1 MALSGQN
8 EPIAIIGMGCRFPG
22 GANNP
27 DAFWDVLN
35 RGSDTSGEVPADRWE
50 PVEGGE
56 SFFVST
62 RGHFLDARADRFDAG
77 LFGLAPAELTA
88 MDPQQRLLLE
98 VAWEAF
104 EDAGLPID
112 AVAGSQT
119 AVFIG
124 LEKSDYTRASLF
136 SDDLSRITPHTGTGV
151 AHSCAAGRLAYT
163 FDLRGPAGVVD
174 AACASSLLALDQA
187 CQKLWRGSADLAL
200 AGGVSL
206 MLGPEVFAALS
217 KLGALAPDGRCRTF
231 DASGNGYGRGE
242 GCGVLVLKRL
252 SDAQRDG
259 DRIQALVHGVAVGHG
274 GRSNGLTAPN
284 VRSQVQV
291 IRAALTGAR
300 KQPADVDYVEAHG
313 TGTQMGDPIE
323 IAALA
328 EVFGPDRPVD
338 RPLLIGSAK
347 SNIGHLEAAAGMAG
361 IIKLVL
367 AHQHGHIP
375 PNCNFDTPNPFIDW
389 DAAPIEVVSRPRPWN
404 GPVPQVGTA
413 VSRLAGVSAFGFSGT
428 VAHALIGSPPEAAPV
443 PKSACRRPAQIL
455 TLSARSTEA
464 LEAQARQ
471 MAHLLDAPGNDF
483 QTVCSNA
490 NTTRKHHELRAA
502 VIGDTPK
509 EVTDLLKGPLE
520 PVAGRILLGSANP
533 NEAART
539 AFVFSGQGGLQGGV
553 GADLYGT
560 VPAFTD
566 TIDRCAVTL
575 DPVLGQ
581 SLAGL
586 LFEGKAP
593 ETAFDD
599 PRIAQPAL
607 FALQAALVA
616 MWRAWGVTPS
626 VLFGHS
632 FGHFAAAHTAGVL
645 SLDDALD
652 LVIAR
657 GELAHSD
664 SGEGRMAACFASAEQ
679 ILETARGE
687 GIDVA
692 IAAFNAPENTTVSA
706 TPEAMET
713 LIQALAA
720 LGITVKLLPIHRAF
734 HSPLMQPVAEKF
746 RARVA
751 KAELRAATIPL
762 ILDMTGAPASAE
774 EITDPAV
781 WARQLLEP
789 VQCMKALETL
799 RGRECTAALEI
810 GASSVLSGLGQE
822 NAGAGNTMAW
832 LPSLRRSTSGWR
844 QVLATLG
851 ELHVR
856 GVKVDWRSFHS
867 DDGAR
872 RIKLP
877 TYPFQRKTYAMP
889 LALPEQMREGA
900 SSDPRWAQVHSW
912 LTTQGPSAQSIAAG
926 LDATARIGRRR
937 LVSFAQAIGLFDL
950 ARSQTSAQA
959 LLAALKI
966 SPGHERLMRWYL
978 DILVDDGWLERK
990 GDAFYVADRATQTDY
1005 SGWSAGTEAEEARLR
1020 QSHADLSAAFDLLAR
1035 CFEAL
1040 PDVLRGMRD
1049 PMEVL
1054 MPGGSTALLDGLY
1067 GDGHLS
1073 RSFNTVMAL
1082 AVPAALTG
1090 LETPRVLE
1098 IGGGTG
1104 GVTRGIVD
1112 SLASD
1117 PRPVHY
1123 TFTDVSD
1130 GFVMPAR
1137 ERWTGGR
1144 PSMAF
1149 ATFDVTVSPSEQGFE
1164 PGSQD
1169 VLVASNVLHATRNI
1183 VETLRNAAQLL
1194 RPGGRLI
1201 VNEVTRLHD
1210 VVGMIFGL
1218 TPGWWHYEDETARIA
1233 HSPVLSVP
1241 GWKSA
1246 LAQAGFIIEEVFTL
1260 PGDDKKTPVQAAI
1273 VARLTGQSAS
1283 GAIPAAPAV
1292 RTEVQAPVTASLAER
1307 SARADHLQDVSDL
1320 IRTISGIEIA
1330 GHDLDSNLFA
1340 LGMDSLLLMQLRNAV
1355 QKRFGVDLKMSRFHE
1370 ELSSVRRIADYLA
1383 EVVPPAPVAAP
1394 SPRPEPPVFQAHPVA
1409 ETFVPAVPLPTAAA
1423 GTSLEAIVQQQLK
1436 LMSDQI
1442 ALLSGQ
1448 RVEASPPRPA
1458 AAVAPVP
1465 PVNTARNKSH
1475 PATMPAAGAPLAA
1488 AGSDLTDRQRAY
1500 VRDLIARY
1508 TERTAASKTYAGKAR
1523 PKLADWIA
1531 TIGYNPDLKELV
1543 YPIVS
1548 AGSEGSRIRDIDGN
1562 SYIDLSCGFGVD
1574 LLGHQPAF
1582 VTEAIRKQLSEG
1594 MELATQSDLAE
1605 ETAELLCDLTGCERV
1620 AFSNTGTEAVMTA
1633 YRLARAV
1640 TGKSRI
1646 AIFRGSFHG
1655 SYDGA
1660 MAFGSPL
1667 GTMSASLGILQ
1678 NQIEDVIVLDYGS
1691 EAALE
1696 TIAAEADQLAGVL
1709 VEPVQSRN
1717 PELQPRDFLHAL
1729 RKLTGER
1736 DITLIFDELITGFRC
1751 HPGGAQAYFGVKA
1764 DIVTYGKVLGGG
1776 LPISAIAG
1784 KARFIDPM
1792 DGGAWTY
1799 GDDSGPTTTQIFFGG
1814 TFCRHPLAMASARAT
1829 LNHLKMQGP
1838 ALQRDLSART
1848 RDMTGRLNAMFARLG
1863 IPFRIAFFASQ
1874 FQLRQVTAQGEVY
1887 QTLELSLFFFSLVLQ
1902 GVYTWERR
1910 TCFLSTAHSDTDIAA
1925 IEKAMEAAARD
1936 LLKGGFFGG
1945 GNDGSGKKKT
1955 AENEA
1960 LPGSLVLTA
1969 TQREMR
1975 LLALKH
1981 GDGER
1986 VETLV
1991 VDVAGRIDADR
2002 LRDALQTVVSR
2013 HDILQTRCVRDGLL
2027 VPGGEMPGVNTSVL
2041 SQLPADQ
2048 RDTDGSRWVADLA
2061 ASRMHASHGPLLA
2074 CDLLDLDNGHTL
2086 VAMRAHPLICDG
2098 WSMGVVISELAA
2110 LYEGKT
2116 GTSLLPAPSF
2126 ADFVRWSE
2134 KPDPAALVSARDY
2147 WEKQLETGSE
2157 PVVLP
2162 SDRLALRGGSRTGQ
2176 RLRHVI
2182 DTKAVQ
2188 ALEAF
2193 GEARN
2198 ASLFAVLLTAYAT
2211 LVARLSGAARP
2222 AIGIPVPGQA
2232 AMDAQGLVGQCAMTV
2247 PLILEVDGGEPG
2259 EVLLERIK
2267 REIMAL
2273 LDHQSVRP
2281 QDALTDAA
2289 VLPALTV
2296 GFNLDRDPGL
2306 TAFGGHPV
2314 SVRPVPVG
2322 DPKYA
2327 LSLNAIVQ
2335 NDEILLDFDFDSGSH
2350 DPDTITAWAEE
2361 YTSILSDLCGKP
2373 AQAIGKLGRRQPED
2387 AERIEDLAE
2396 AVAAALS
2403 NAPERVLAVDA
2414 HGREIT
2420 AASLVGASGFS
2431 GAVTALAER
2440 LELPVPDSLPLSTR
2454 SIAAWRSACALE
2466 EGAVVTLPAGTPSPE
2481 ALAAA
2486 LLGAVRL
2493 RIGDIPEPVQAI
2505 VLPQRMVRNWIAGR
2519 ETRSSVRLIVDCTG
2533 SPYDN
2538 YAQSIAA
2545 TLAEGSSVR
2554 LVLRPLFS
2562 GLALGSHCFSSPVEG
2577 SLARFEPLAGVAVSV
2592 LDTAGL
2598 EAPVGCP
2605 GDLHVD
2611 GGATGLTAVLAANGG
2626 LTVVSDPLE
2635 SAVARAL
2642 LLSRPEVAHVEG
2654 PLEDLIVTLC
2664 NGSDVKLA
2672 DLAAGLARVLRG
2684 PAMPRRISLRAEGRA
2699 EEHWNGRSPDHSSS
2713 RGEHLDTVVEV
2724 FRTLLGEPNV
2734 SARDSFF
2741 ELGGTSLT
2749 ALRIAAEVERR
2760 TGRHLEASVF
2770 FRELTPAGIAAHLAQ
2785 DKGAASAAIPSTGL
2799 TRAPASPAQRRIWT
2813 LSQLEGQEAFY
2824 VLSGAFVFDGL
2835 LDSKALRTAL
2845 DGLLQRH
2852 SILRTGYELN
2862 DGVLWQ
2868 TVRASEPC
2876 ELAEETVTGTGT
2888 PELLLADA
2896 VHRLGSAP
2904 YDLQAGQVFRA
2915 SLVRLETGEDTR
2927 HVLVYAM
2934 HHIAFDGWSEEAFI
2948 ADLTGFYE
2956 AALEARAAELPDLSV
2971 QHIDACLWQDARL
2984 HEPEGRAA
2992 LERWAARLEDMP
3004 PQSEL
3009 PRDRARARIQSF
3021 TAARHDIRLSSST
3034 TSALQDLARQSGT
3047 TPYLATVAGLKALVH
3062 RYTGASD
3069 ITFGSAIT
3077 RRGHPD
3083 LLGQIGNFVNTLALR
3098 DRVRGADSFAA
3109 LLGRVAETATEA
3121 FADGDTPIDAI
3132 LSRLGRPRDVAR
3144 AALFDILVSA
3154 ADIARPELRLGGV
3167 KGKAVADLTPPAS
3180 GFDLYFEI
3188 AADESETL
3196 LRVTYNSDLF
3206 DAERIVRMGRHLEIL
3221 LSACTAQP
3229 TMPLALLPVASAT
3242 EMEQVK
3248 AGAGSPEPHRFVLDD
3263 RLSLC
3268 PPGIE
3273 GAVFE
3278 SCSRDTP
3285 EAIPAEVLPEGWIR
3299 DTGLRAQFKP
3309 GEGLVFAVEPAETED
3324 QVSWPGGSGDVTD
3337 RLLGIW
3343 RAYLPTG
3350 VFPGPEDSFF
3360 ALGGNSLGAV
3370 QIVAQLRDAFDVDL
3384 GVRDLFE
3391 RPSVAEMQGLLGGA
3405 GEPQSVRLSP
3415 ADQEGPALLSPAQ
3428 ERMWLLDRMAADRSA
3443 YCICGAFW
3451 VDRPLDEDRLR
3462 AALGAVA
3469 QRHEAL
3475 RCAFEDTGSDTPQLK
3490 IADRIEP
3497 VLTSGAASSEADALA
3512 RASELAGEGF
3522 DLAEAPLWRV
3532 HVEQAGARSLLVICL
3547 HHAIAD
3553 GWSVAVLMRD
3563 LSRAYG
3569 GGALAA
3575 PTGTYSGHATQRR
3588 LLLDSPAGTESRAYW
3603 EKTLADAP
3611 RQIELFTDRP
3621 RPAVKSY
3628 RGGTVHSRLTPEM
3641 SKALRA
3647 LAAKHR
3653 GTLYHVLMALS
3664 AALLHRY
3671 SGQGDLV
3678 IGSVAAGRRS
3688 KEEFDQVG
3696 CFIEN
3701 FVLRLKLDPETTFA
3715 ALLDQTR
3722 ERLSEAQEH
3731 SHYPVEHLGQARG
3744 GTGRGGRLGLYNV
3757 IVTVEEFAGESLS
3770 FDGRPATAADLPGS
3784 VSRADLIFYLL
3795 PSSEGIDLELEYDT
3809 DIFDSGTVQRMAD
3822 HLGELASAV
3831 AAAPESLLPALQFIG
3846 DEERDTVVRLFND
3859 TGTAYP
3865 REASVVDLFRQVAG
3879 KMPEAT
3885 ALRHEAKS
3893 VSYGEIDRWSDR
3905 IAAGLVAGHGVAP
3918 GDLVGL
3924 IAHRRPALVAA
3935 MLGVLKAGAT
3945 YVPIDPDY
3953 PADRIATL
3961 LDIARPKLT
3970 LSDTE
3975 AAQAKFAVT
3984 LKAVE
3989 ADPEGVAL
3997 PESGAETP
4005 AYVMFTSGSTG
4016 TPKGVVVPHRAIVR
4030 LVRDSD
4036 VVPLGPDD
4044 RLLLTGALSF
4054 DATTYEIWGPLLNG
4068 GCLVLAD
4075 REALLDPWAVA
4086 DIAAREGVT
4095 VMWLTA
4101 TLFNTFADLN
4111 PGVFAS
4117 LTTVLTGGERIS
4129 ASHVAAA
4136 MTANPLLTVVNGYGP
4151 TENTTFSATYRI
4163 ETPPEPGADMPI
4175 GRPIAN
4181 STLFILDSTGAP
4193 VPIGMPGEIWVGGD
4207 GLAIGYLGREDLTEE
4222 RFVRHS
4228 EFGRLYRT
4236 GDLGLWRADG
4246 TVRYLGRSDDQLK
4259 IRGHRIEPG
4268 EIAAVLEAQDGVR
4281 QAAVIARPGPAGP
4294 ELAAYIVVEGAV
4306 DLKVLRSKLAQQ
4318 LPAPL
4323 VPAHLISLD
4332 SLPIDGNGK
4341 LDRRALP
4348 EPASEPAT
4356 AADAA
4361 ARPVRGPAN
4370 RIETEI
4376 SEDWAALLGAPV
4388 RDMDADFYM
4397 LGGHSLLAVRL
4408 INRIQTRYGPV
4419 VSLRDLFEKP
4429 TVAGL
4434 AARVIDGL
4442 AGGAPRVTSPLSALP
4457 ASESYPA
4464 SAQQQRLCFLQQLD
4478 GPRPDYT
4485 VMGGY
4490 WIDGPLDEAAL
4501 QSALET
4507 VTRRHEALRTRFV
4520 TRRGEVRQRI
4530 EAEGHLALERRDFTE
4545 EDDPAPAAVQAAQ
4558 VLAAEGWN
4566 LQRGPLARACLFRT
4580 GTQRSLFLLSLHHA
4594 ICDGWSM
4601 DVLTREITAAYSAAC
4616 GGPPADLPVLPCQPK
4631 EIAAWQSD
4639 RREGPDGRADLAY
4652 WTARLDGV
4660 PARFDLHPGRA
4671 GDLDPDAI
4679 FAHRSV
4685 VALDGLTEKLQTLG
4699 SRHSASL
4706 FSTLTAFTAAVLH
4719 RLSGQRDLWIG
4730 TPVAGRNLPEFEGQ
4744 VGYLSDMVVLR
4755 AAVDTQMTVA
4765 SLVERTGHL
4774 VREAL
4779 SHQDVPVDEIVR
4791 ELGLNRDQPLFDTIV
4806 ALEDIPAV
4814 PDLPGLS
4821 LSTFDAGPV
4830 GPKTGLSFTYL
4841 RGPDGALSLQLDA
4854 HPARF
4859 TAERTGQI
4867 AAAVGH
4873 LIRSAAAAQAD
4884 TRLGVLPLQDTV
4896 ERTRL
4901 VRDFACASA
4910 PAVETEATVLERF
4923 AEQVAGRGDAAAVCG
4938 SDGTLSYR
4946 DLDQTSNAIAH
4957 SLRDRFGIEAGS
4969 RVGLALPRDSRL
4981 IAAMLSILKAGAA
4994 YVPVDPAAP
5003 AERVA
5008 GILADAGCAA
5018 LICDRSAPADCWGF
5032 TERMLA
5038 AEDLSD
5044 RSEAAP
5050 DVEVRP
5056 DDLAY
5061 VIFTSG
5067 STGRPKGVMIEH
5079 GSVTGLV
5086 EALQQE
5092 VYAGLE
5098 GPQSVALVAP
5108 PIFDASVQQI
5118 FAALC
5123 GGHRLVV
5130 VDGETRRDGRDL
5142 IDLFA
5147 REGVSV
5153 SDATPSLLS
5162 LLLNLGFAQSED
5174 LALRHILVGGEAL
5187 PAKLAQAVL
5196 SAPSCTRLK
5205 LTNVYG
5211 PTECTV
5217 DCSAHRLTPADLKET
5232 GLVSIGRPLGRA
5244 RLLVL
5249 DPAGEPAPVGSPGE
5263 IHVGGPGLARGY
5275 LDPSLTE
5282 ERFIRHAEF
5291 GRLYRTGDLGVWDAD
5306 GSLHFLG
5313 RRDDQIK
5320 LRGYRIELA
5329 EVDAGLNRIP
5339 GVRRGAGILRGQ
5351 GETAQIIGFV
5361 ECARETGSDLRA
5373 AAAGILP
5380 DYMVPSEIVCLDTLP
5395 STPGGKIDRRAL
5407 AALYVP
5413 AQRTGPPARRPGN
5426 TRERSVLEIWSH
5438 VLDRPTDDMT
5448 ADFFAC
5454 GGHSLAAARLI
5465 GLVEETFGVT
5475 VSLRAFFDQP
5485 TPEGLCALIDVA
5497 PDAETISA
5505 DPAVEGGTFDLS
5517 PAQYRLW
5524 AIDQM
5529 HEESPGYAMPAA
5541 WRICGRFDPE
5551 VFRRAI
5557 DKVAMRHEALRT
5569 RFEMQEGQPVQVIDA
5584 AALVDFSTEEIPSGD
5599 DPMAEALAR
5608 CAQEVARPFDLENG
5622 PLLRVRLWTVAENEH
5637 VLFVNLHHIIAD
5649 GHSLDLLAAELW
5661 PVYAA
5666 MVEGRVPDPAR
5677 PAPQYRAHVAR
5688 MQARARGPKAQSDL
5702 RYWQEV
5708 LTPLTDPLDLPTD
5721 RVRPP
5726 VRNQSGASLDLTA
5739 GESVRESLAAV
5750 ARMHGTTP
5758 FSILTA
5764 LSAFALH
5771 ALSGQND
5778 LILGIPV
5785 EGRPDRDSRT
5795 VIGLCAETIPL
5806 RVTLEP
5812 GATFAA
5818 LVKQVR
5824 SGLANTLDR
5833 LDCPFDRI
5841 VDAVKPP
5848 SRPDRSMLFD
5858 AMVSYRLSEGMAVPG
5873 ELEVTPLPLPVQGS
5887 QLDLALL
5894 FAETPGSLT
5903 LSLQYDDALFD
5914 AARVE
5919 GIGQYV
5925 LSLLETC
5932 AGLTDL
5938 PLQSLPRPDP
5948 RLLSRAAESPPQ
5960 EVETSTGGP
5969 AGGSDRMLDLWR
5981 EVLSLPT
5988 LGPDDDFFAAG
5999 GHSLTAAWLV
6009 QRVYA
6014 DFGAKLRLNDVMRNP
6029 TAAALAG
6036 YVGKQAPE
6044 SADRVKR
6051 LPKAADY
6058 ALSPAQRRFWV
6069 LEQLE
6074 GQQGYGLLPGMAGL
6088 DGPLDESAFAM
6099 AVRALCKRHES
6110 LRTVITTDPQGEPRQ
6125 KILGSGSPLATIDLS
6140 GSKSPETDA
6149 EIWFAPLLSR
6159 PFDLEQEP
6167 LFRIGLARTGPESYL
6182 LGFCLHHL
6190 IADGWSMGVLVRDL
6204 SALYAA
6210 AKRIGPK
6217 PASLQ
6222 RQFRDCAAHQA
6233 ERADAPEEL
6242 DYWRGKL
6249 AGPPARLDL
6258 PTDRPRPKRQ
6268 DIRGAMASFK
6278 LDTVRTARLQS
6289 LAAERNLTLFAV
6301 LAAVFQTLLH
6311 RYSGQDDLTLG
6322 TPVAGREHPDYGDQ
6336 VGLFLNQLAL
6346 RVTLDPDAGFDT
6358 LLQATGATISEALDR
6373 QNIPFDRIVEALDLP
6388 RDVSRSVLFDA
6399 MIVMQDPDHAQL
6411 SLGDVSVVRRM
6422 QAAAVAKT
6430 DLTLIIEPEDD
6441 EITAYFEYATALFD
6455 HDTIERMIGTFGQ
6468 VVDAVTADPSVP
6480 LGALEIVCEEERQ
6493 ALLDRG
6499 GLSLNLKSANGTI
6512 LNAVGEF
6519 VKRTPQAPATTDRV
6533 RTLSYETLA
6542 GLSDHLAGQLVQLG
6556 IEPGTRVG
6564 IELPRDA
6571 RLPVALLGV
6580 LKAGAAFVPLDPALP
6595 EERRKVL
6602 IEEAGCA
6609 LVLTDFSQG
6618 KLRQNLTALLDAPR
6632 SDVILPKIGARMLA
6646 YVLFTSGST
6655 GKPKGVMIEHGALA
6669 AFCQSLPGAF
6679 GLGSEDR
6686 VAALT
6691 NISFDIS
6698 ILELLGTLTFGACV
6712 LAITAEDAQEPECA
6726 LEALAERKATV
6737 LQATPTRLAL
6747 LLDMDTFCGTQVFAP
6762 RSALRTVLTGGEAL
6776 PAPLRER
6783 LAALDHLSVYEVYGP
6798 TETTIWSCARRITE
6812 TSQADLGRPL
6822 PGEGVAVLSPG
6833 GALQPIGAP
6842 GEIAIFGAGLARG
6855 YLDDRQRTAQAFP
6868 ERLHPVAGRLYR
6880 TGDQARWRADG
6891 RLEFLGRT
6899 DGQIKLRGNRI
6910 EIGEVEAALSAQP
6923 GIRHAAVELRGAGA
6937 EAMLVA
6943 HVAGDAVDPQSLLS
6957 ALRAKLPA
6965 AAVPGQIVPHE
6976 QLPLLPSGKIDRRA
6990 LSLTGLSEFAETGA
7004 PSAEV
7009 SFNQI
7014 EAEIAAVFAT
7024 LLKTRM
7030 VDADASFFD
7039 MGGQSLL
7046 AARAVRQLRDR
7057 LGCKVDLGDL
7067 FAMPSVRALG
7077 EALRQRGQ
7085 ADRPPLVASR
7095 NMDACLLTHAQRRI
7109 WTAQQLSKE
7118 SAAYVIHAALRFNG
7132 TVRIRAL
7139 KKAFSAVVARHGA
7152 LRTAFLTGIEGPRQV
7167 IHDDVP
7173 FTLVRSRADDEKML
7187 AKLLAEDASEPF
7199 DLAQAPL
7206 FRARLIDVK
7215 KSRSVLSVSLHHA
7228 VADGRSLEL
7237 LMSDLETAYSAAID
7251 GRDCTLPAQDIQ
7263 FTDYARWERQVL
7275 EAPSIEA
7282 DRDYWRKTLS
7292 TLPAPLDLPFASTRP
7307 SRQTTRGE
7315 TFRKDF
7321 DAEQAKAL
7329 RELAARQSATVFAV
7343 FLAAVSALLQRLTG
7357 REDMVLGTV
7366 SENREHVAL
7375 DAMIGCFVN
7384 VLPLRM
7390 RPTAD
7395 LPVSALIVQAR
7406 EVITGSLRH
7415 GHVPFEQIVQETQA
7429 AGTSGRSPL
7438 FDIAVTWNELDHT
7451 ARADFAGVPITDV
7464 SPASPFAKY
7473 DLLFVFSPAESGG
7486 IACAIEY
7493 RSDLYSQTD
7502 IEYLAGLLDR
7512 VLEEMAAAPENPIMD
7527 LGIGIEESTFART
7540 EAADIVSILDI

>member
-1 MALSGQN
+1 
-8 EPIAIIGMGCRFPG
+8 MGCRFPG

-27 DAFWDVLN
+27 DALWEVLN
-35 RGSDTSGEVPADRWE
+35 RGSDTSGDVPADRWE
-50 PVEGGE
+50 QGEEGD
-56 SFFVST
+56 SILASA
-62 RGHFLDARADRFDAG
+62 RGHFLDARPDGFDAG

-206 MLGPEVFAALS
+206 MFGPEVFAALS
-217 KLGALAPDGRCRTF
+217 KLGALAPDGRCKTF

-242 GCGVLVLKRL
+242 GCGVVVLKRL

-291 IRAALTGAR
+291 IRAALVGAG
-300 KQPADVDYVEAHG
+300 KQPAEVDYVEAHG
-313 TGTQMGDPIE
+313 TGTPMGDPIE

-328 EVFGPDRPVD
+328 EVFSPDRPD
-338 RPLLIGSAK
+338 GRPLLVGSAK

-361 IIKLVL
+361 ILKLVL
-367 AHQHGHIP
+367 AHQHGAIP

-389 DAAPIEVVSRPRPWN
+389 EAAPIEVVSRLRPWN
-404 GPVPQVGTA
+404 GPVAQDGAP
-413 VSRLAGVSAFGFSGT
+413 VSRLAGISAFGFSGT

-443 PKSACRRPAQIL
+443 LKSTCRRPTQIL
-455 TLSARSTEA
+455 TLSARSSEA

-471 MAHLLDAPGNDF
+471 MAHLLDAPDIDF
-483 QTVCSNA
+483 QTVCANA
-490 NTTRKHHELRAA
+490 NTTRKHHEFRAA
-502 VIGDTPK
+502 VIGDSPR
-509 EVTDLLKGPLE
+509 EMTDILKRPLE
-520 PVAGRILLGSANP
+520 PVAGRVLMGSANP
-533 NEAART
+533 NNAVRT

-553 GADLYGT
+553 GTDLYGT
-560 VPAFTD
+560 VPAFTE
-566 TIDRCAVTL
+566 TIDCCALTL

-581 SLAGL
+581 SLPGL
-586 LFEGKAP
+586 LFDAKTPGS
-593 ETAFDD
+593 AFDD

-616 MWRAWGVTPS
+616 MWRDWGVTPS
-626 VLFGHS
+626 AVFGHS
-632 FGHFAAAHTAGVL
+632 FGHFAAAHAAGVL

-664 SGEGRMAACFASAEQ
+664 GGDGRMAACFASAEQ
-679 ILETARGE
+679 ILETARSQ
-687 GIDVA
+687 GIDVT

-706 TPEAMET
+706 TPDAMEK
-713 LIQALAA
+713 LIHALAA
-720 LGITVKLLPIHRAF
+720 LGITVKPLPIHRAF
-734 HSPLMQPVAEKF
+734 HSRLMQSAAEKF
-746 RARVA
+746 CARVA
-751 KAELRAATIPL
+751 KIELHAAKIPL
-762 ILDMTGAPASAE
+762 ILDLTGDQASAE

-799 RGRECTAALEI
+799 RGRKYTAALEI

-822 NAGAGNTMAW
+822 NAGDEDAMAW
-832 LPSLRRSTSGWR
+832 LPSLRRSTTGWQ

-856 GVKVDWRSFHS
+856 GVKVDWRGFHS
-867 DDGAR
+867 DDGAS

-889 LALPEQMREGA
+889 LTLPEQMRTGG
-900 SSDPRWAQVHSW
+900 SSDPRWSGVKNW
-912 LTTQGPSAQSIAAG
+912 LTAEGPLAQSITTG
-926 LDATARIGRRR
+926 LEATARIGRRR
-937 LVSFAQAIGLFDL
+937 LVSFAQRIGLFDL
-950 ARSQTSAQA
+950 VRSQTSAQV
-959 LLAALKI
+959 LLATLKI
-966 SPGHERLMRWYL
+966 SPSHERLMRWYL
-978 DILVDDGWLERK
+978 DILVDDDWLERK
-990 GDAFYVADRATQTDY
+990 GDAFQAADRAAQMDFAE
-1005 SGWSAGTEAEEARLR
+1005 WAAGTETEESHLR
-1020 QSHADLSAAFDLLAR
+1020 ESHPDLRAAFDLLAG

-1040 PDVLRGMRD
+1040 PDILRGMRD

-1067 GDGHLS
+1067 GDGQLS
-1073 RSFNTVMAL
+1073 RAFNTVMAQ

-1090 LETPRVLE
+1090 LEAPRVLE

-1104 GVTRGIVD
+1104 GVTRGILD

-1117 PRPVHY
+1117 PRRVHY

-1137 ERWTGGR
+1137 ARLTGNR

-1149 ATFDVTVSPSEQGFE
+1149 ATFDVTEPPSEQGFE

-1218 TPGWWHYEDETARIA
+1218 TPGWWHYEDESARIA

-1246 LAQAGFIIEEVFTL
+1246 LAEAGFMIEEVFTL
-1260 PGDDKKTPVQAAI
+1260 AGDDKKTPVQAAI
-1273 VARLTGQSAS
+1273 VARLTGESAIK
-1283 GAIPAAPAV
+1283 AIPVAPAV
-1292 RTEVQAPVTASLAER
+1292 QTEDRGPVTASRAEP
-1307 SARADHLQDVSDL
+1307 SARADYLQDVSGL
-1320 IRTISGIEIA
+1320 IRTISGIEVA
-1330 GHDLDSNLFA
+1330 DHDLDSNLFA

-1355 QKRFGVDLKMSRFHE
+1355 QKRFGVELKMSRFHE
-1370 ELSSVRRIADYLA
+1370 ELSSVRRIAEYLA
-1383 EVVPPAPVAAP
+1383 EVVPPAPVAAS
-1394 SPRPEPPVFQAHPVA
+1394 SPQPQPQPTVSQAHPGA
-1409 ETFVPAVPLPTAAA
+1409 EMLLPAVPLPTAAA

-1448 RVEASPPRPA
+1448 RVDAGPRPV
-1458 AAVAPVP
+1458 AVVP
-1465 PVNTARNKSH
+1465 PVSAINPAREASRQA
-1475 PATMPAAGAPLAA
+1475 PMPAAGAPLAA
-1488 AGSDLTDRQRAY
+1488 AGSDLTDRQRAF

-1508 TERTAASKTYAGKAR
+1508 TERTAASKAYAGKAR

-1531 TIGYNPDLKELV
+1531 TIGYNPDLKELI

-1562 SYIDLSCGFGVD
+1562 SYVDLSCGFGVD

-1605 ETAELLCDLTGCERV
+1605 ETASLLCDLTGCERV

-1696 TIAAEADQLAGVL
+1696 TIAAEADHLAGVL

-1729 RKLTGER
+1729 RKLTAER

-1814 TFCRHPLAMASARAT
+1814 TFCRHPLALASARAT
-1829 LNHLKMQGP
+1829 LDHLKQQGP
-1838 ALQRDLSART
+1838 GLQRDLSARA
-1848 RDMTGRLNAMFARLG
+1848 RDMCGRLNDMFARLG

-1910 TCFLSTAHSDTDIAA
+1910 TCFLSTAHSDADIAA
-1925 IEKAMEAAARD
+1925 IEKAMETAARD
-1936 LLKGGFFGG
+1936 LLNGGFFGG

-1955 AENEA
+1955 SENEA
-1960 LPGSLVLTA
+1960 PPGSLVLTG
-1969 TQREMR
+1969 TQREMQ

-1981 GDGER
+1981 RDGER
-1986 VETLV
+1986 AETLV
-1991 VDVAGRIDADR
+1991 LEIAGRIDADR
-2002 LRDALQTVVSR
+2002 LSDALHAVVSR
-2013 HDILQTRCVRDGLL
+2013 HDILRTSCVRDGFL
-2027 VPGGEMPGVNTSVL
+2027 VAGGDLPGVNASVL

-2048 RDTDGSRWVADLA
+2048 RDRDGSRWVADLA
-2061 ASRMHASHGPLLA
+2061 ASRMHASRGPLLA
-2074 CDLLDLDNGHTL
+2074 CDLLDLENGNTL
-2086 VAMRAHPLICDG
+2086 VALRAHPLICDG

-2110 LYEGKT
+2110 FYEGKA
-2116 GTSLLPAPSF
+2116 GASLLPATSF

-2134 KPDPAALVSARDY
+2134 KPDPAAVAAARAY
-2147 WEKQLETGSE
+2147 WEEQLDAGSE
-2157 PVVLP
+2157 SVLLP
-2162 SDRLALRGGSRTGQ
+2162 TDRLALRGGSRTGR

-2182 DTKAVQ
+2182 DTKAVE
-2188 ALEAF
+2188 AMEAF

-2198 ASLFAVLLTAYAT
+2198 VSLFAVLLTAYAT
-2211 LVARLSGAARP
+2211 LVARLSGATRP

-2247 PLILEVDGGEPG
+2247 PLMLEVDGGEPG
-2259 EVLLERIK
+2259 EALLERVK
-2267 REIMAL
+2267 CEIMGL

-2281 QDALTDAA
+2281 QDALPDAA
-2289 VLPALTV
+2289 MPALTV

-2306 TAFGGHPV
+2306 DEFGGHPV
-2314 SVRPVPVG
+2314 RVRPVPVG

-2335 NDEILLDFDFDSGSH
+2335 DGEILLDFDFDLGSY
-2350 DPDTITAWAEE
+2350 DPATISAWAAE
-2361 YTSILSDLCGKP
+2361 YTSILSDLCRKP
-2373 AQAIGKLGRRQPED
+2373 AQAIGNLGRRQPED
-2387 AERIEDLAE
+2387 VERIEDLAE
-2396 AVAAALS
+2396 AVTKALDADPERLLAIDARGQEVAAAH
-2403 NAPERVLAVDA
+2403 LA
-2414 HGREIT
+2414 
-2420 AASLVGASGFS
+2420 GASDLS
-2431 GAVTALAER
+2431 EAVTALAER
-2440 LELPVPDSLPLSTR
+2440 LELPVPEILPLSAR
-2454 SIAAWRSACALE
+2454 SIAAWRSACGLE
-2466 EGAVVTLPAGTPSPE
+2466 DGAVVTLPAGSLSPE

-2486 LLGAVRL
+2486 LLGSLRL
-2493 RIGDIPEPVQAI
+2493 RIGEAPEPGQAI
-2505 VLPQRMVRNWIAGR
+2505 VLPQPMVRNWAAGR
-2519 ETRSSVRLIVDCTG
+2519 GTRNPVRLIVDCSG
-2533 SPYDN
+2533 SPLDN

-2554 LVLRPLFS
+2554 LVLRPQS
-2562 GLALGSHCFSSPVEG
+2562 CGLALGSRCLSGPVEG
-2577 SLARFEPLAGVAVSV
+2577 RLARFEPLTGLDVSIV
-2592 LDTAGL
+2592 DTAGQKTP
-2598 EAPVGCP
+2598 AGCP
-2605 GDLHVD
+2605 GELQVD
-2611 GGATGLTAVLAANGG
+2611 GKATGLTAVLAADDG
-2626 LTVVSDPLE
+2626 LTVVQHPVE

-2642 LLSRPEVAHVEG
+2642 LLSNPEVAHVEG
-2654 PLEDLIVTLC
+2654 SLDDLIITPR
-2664 NGSDVKLA
+2664 NGSHVKPA
-2672 DLAAGLARVLRG
+2672 DLAADLGRVLHG
-2684 PAMPRRISLRAEGRA
+2684 PAMPRRISLHAEGQS
-2699 EEHWNGRSPDHSSS
+2699 EEYWNVRTSDRSLL
-2713 RGEHLDTVVEV
+2713 RGEHLDTVLEV
-2724 FRTLLGEPNV
+2724 FRSFLGEPNV
-2734 SARDSFF
+2734 SAQDSFF
-2741 ELGGTSLT
+2741 DLGGTSLT

-2760 TGRHLEASVF
+2760 TGRHLEAAAF
-2770 FRELTPAGIAAHLAQ
+2770 FREPTPEGIAAHLAQ
-2785 DKGAASAAIPSTGL
+2785 DERAASAPIPSTGL

-2835 LDSKALRTAL
+2835 LDTKALRTAL

-2852 SILRTGYELN
+2852 SILRTGYELS

-2868 TVRASEPC
+2868 IVRQSVPC
-2876 ELAEETVTGTGT
+2876 DLAEETVKGTGT
-2888 PELLLADA
+2888 PEDLLAGP
-2896 VHRLGSAP
+2896 VRQLGSAS
-2904 YDLQAGQVFRA
+2904 YDLQAGRVFRA
-2915 SLVRLETGEDTR
+2915 SLVRLETGECTR
-2927 HVLVYAM
+2927 HAMVYAM
-2934 HHIAFDGWSEEAFI
+2934 HHIAFDGWSEEALM
-2948 ADLTGFYE
+2948 ADLTELYD
-2956 AALEARAAELPDLSV
+2956 AALEARAAELPDLTI
-2971 QHIDACLWQDARL
+2971 QHIDACLWQDGRL
-2984 HEPEGRAA
+2984 HETEGREA
-2992 LERWAARLEDMP
+2992 LECWAARLEDMP

-3009 PRDRARARIQSF
+3009 PKDRARGRIQSF
-3021 TAARHDIRLSSST
+3021 TAARHDIRLSRAT
-3034 TSALQDLARQSGT
+3034 TSALQDLARQTGT
-3047 TPYLATVAGLKALVH
+3047 TPYLATIAGLKALVH
-3062 RYTGASD
+3062 RYTGATD

-3083 LLGQIGNFVNTLALR
+3083 LLGQIGNFVNSLALR
-3098 DRVRGADSFAA
+3098 DRVSGTDSFTT

-3121 FADGDTPIDAI
+3121 FADGDTPFDAI

-3154 ADIARPELRLGGV
+3154 ADIARSQLTLGGV
-3167 KGKAVADLTPPAS
+3167 TGKAVADLTPPAS

-3188 AADESETL
+3188 AADESEAL

-3206 DAERIVRMGRHLEIL
+3206 DAERIVRMGRHLETL
-3221 LSACTAQP
+3221 LTACTAQP
-3229 TMPLALLPVASAT
+3229 AMPLALLPIASAA
-3242 EMEQVK
+3242 EMEEIR
-3248 AGAGSPEPHRFVLDD
+3248 ADAGSSKPARFVLDD
-3263 RLSLC
+3263 RLGLC

-3273 GAVFE
+3273 GVVFE
-3278 SCSRDTP
+3278 SCPVDTP
-3285 EAIPAEVLPEGWIR
+3285 DAIPGGEMQEGWLR

-3309 GEGLVFAVEPAETED
+3309 GEGLVFAVEQAAAEETASRP
-3324 QVSWPGGSGDVTD
+3324 VPGGDLTD
-3337 RLLGIW
+3337 RLLEIW
-3343 RAYLPTG
+3343 RAFLPAG
-3350 VFPGPEDSFF
+3350 VMPGPADSFF

-3370 QIVAQLRDAFDVDL
+3370 QIVAQLRDTFGVDL

-3391 RPSVAEMQGLLGGA
+3391 RPSVAEMQGLLGA
-3405 GEPQSVRLSP
+3405 ADETQVAQSSP
-3415 ADQEGPALLSPAQ
+3415 AIRTGPAQLSPAQ
-3428 ERMWLLDRMAADRSA
+3428 ERMWLLDRVAADRSA

-3451 VDRPLDEDRLR
+3451 VDRPLDEARLR

-3475 RCAFEDTGSDTPQLK
+3475 RCAFEDTGSDTPRLN
-3490 IADRIEP
+3490 IAERIEP
-3497 VLTSGAASSEADALA
+3497 VLTSRAASSEAEALA
-3512 RASELAGEGF
+3512 HASDLAAQGF
-3522 DLAEAPLWRV
+3522 DLAKAPLWRV
-3532 HVEQAGARSLLVICL
+3532 HIEKTGERSLLVICL

-3563 LSRAYG
+3563 LSRAYE

-3575 PTGTYSGHATQRR
+3575 PTGTYSEHASQRR
-3588 LLLDSPAGTESRAYW
+3588 HLLESPAGLESRSYW
-3603 EKTLADAP
+3603 EDMLADAP
-3611 RQIELFTDRP
+3611 RQIELLADRP

-3628 RGGTVHSRLTPEM
+3628 RGGTVHSRLEPDVST
-3641 SKALRA
+3641 ALRA
-3647 LAAKHR
+3647 LAERHR

-3671 SGQGDLV
+3671 SGQSDLV

-3701 FVLRLKLDPETTFA
+3701 FVLRLQLDPETTFA

-3731 SHYPVEHLGQARG
+3731 SHYPVEQLGQARG

-3770 FDGRPATAADLPGS
+3770 FDNRPATAAELPS
-3784 VSRADLIFYLL
+3784 AVSRADLIFYLR
-3795 PSSEGIDLELEYDT
+3795 PSSGGIDLELE
-3809 DIFDSGTVQRMAD
+3809 FDADLFDPGTVQRMAD
-3822 HLGELASAV
+3822 HLGELA
-3831 AAAPESLLPALQFIG
+3831 AAAVSTPESLLPALQFIG
-3846 DEERDTVVRLFND
+3846 EEERDTVVRRFNQTD
-3859 TGTAYP
+3859 TAYP

-3879 KMPEAT
+3879 KTPEAT
-3885 ALRHEAKS
+3885 ALRHDAKG
-3893 VSYGEIDRWSDR
+3893 VSYGELDRWSDR
-3905 IAAGLVAGHGVAP
+3905 IAAGLVAGHGVMP

-3924 IAHRRPALVAA
+3924 IAHRRPALIAA

-3953 PADRIATL
+3953 PGDRIATL

-3970 LSDTE
+3970 LSDTDVG
-3975 AAQAKFAVT
+3975 QAKFAVT
-3984 LKAVE
+3984 LKSVE
-3989 ADPEGVAL
+3989 ADPEGVVL
-3997 PESGAETP
+3997 PELGAEMP

-4136 MTANPLLTVVNGYGP
+4136 MTANPSLTVVNGYGP

-4181 STLFILDSTGAP
+4181 STIFILDPAGAP
-4193 VPIGMPGEIWVGGD
+4193 VPIGLPGEIWVGGD

-4222 RFVRHS
+4222 RFVCHA

-4236 GDLGLWRADG
+4236 GDLGLWRPDG

-4268 EIAAVLEAQDGVR
+4268 EIAAVLEAQEGVR

-4306 DLKVLRSKLAQQ
+4306 DLTVLRTRLVQQ

-4348 EPASEPAT
+4348 EPASEPST

-4376 SEDWAALLGAPV
+4376 SEDWAVLLGAPV

-4408 INRIQTRYGPV
+4408 INRIQGRYGPV
-4419 VSLRDLFEKP
+4419 VSLRDLFEEP

-4457 ASESYPA
+4457 AAENYPA

-4490 WIDGPLDEAAL
+4490 WIDGPLDVAAL
-4501 QSALET
+4501 QSALQT
-4507 VTRRHEALRTRFV
+4507 VAHRHEALRTRFF
-4520 TRRGEVRQRI
+4520 TLRGEVRQRI
-4530 EAEGHLALERRDFTE
+4530 EAEGRLTLEHRDFRK
-4545 EDDPAPAAVQAAQ
+4545 EDDPALAVVQAAQ

-4580 GTQRSLFLLSLHHA
+4580 GAQRSLFLLSLHHA

-4601 DVLTREITAAYSAAC
+4601 EILTREITAAYSAAC
-4616 GGPPADLPVLPCQPK
+4616 TGQSADLPGLPCQPK

-4639 RREGPDGRADLAY
+4639 RRDGPDGRADLAY
-4652 WTARLDGV
+4652 WTTRLDGH
-4660 PARFDLHPGRA
+4660 PAQLDLYPGVSE
-4671 GDLDPDAI
+4671 DLDPEAL
-4679 FAHRSV
+4679 FAHRSI

-4699 SRHSASL
+4699 ARHGASL
-4706 FSTLTAFTAAVLH
+4706 FSTLAALTAATLH
-4719 RLSGQRDLWIG
+4719 RLSGQTDLWIG
-4730 TPVAGRNLPEFEGQ
+4730 TPVAARNLPEFEGQ

-4755 AAVDTQMTVA
+4755 ANVDPQVSMS
-4765 SLVERTGHL
+4765 SLIEQTGLL
-4774 VREAL
+4774 VTEAL
-4779 SHQDVPVDEIVR
+4779 SHQDVPFDEIVR
-4791 ELGLNRDQPLFDTIV
+4791 ELGLKRDQPPFDTIV
-4806 ALEDIPAV
+4806 ALEDIPAL
-4814 PDLPGLS
+4814 PDLPGLT
-4821 LSTFDAGPV
+4821 LSPFDAGPV

-4841 RGPDGALSLQLDA
+4841 RGPDRVLRLQLDA

-4859 TAERTGQI
+4859 TAERTSQI
-4867 AAAVGH
+4867 ASAVEH
-4873 LIRSAAAAQAD
+4873 LIRSAAAAQAVA
-4884 TRLGVLPLQDTV
+4884 RLGALPLQHAA

-4901 VRDFACASA
+4901 VQDFGCAPS
-4910 PAVETEATVLERF
+4910 PAVKPTATVLERF
-4923 AEQVAGRGDAAAVCG
+4923 AEQVVGRGEASAVSGC
-4938 SDGTLSYR
+4938 DGTYSYR
-4946 DLDQTSNAIAH
+4946 ELDQASNAIAH
-4957 SLRDRFGIEAGS
+4957 SLQDRLGVKTGS
-4969 RVGLALPRDSRL
+4969 LVGLALPRDSRL
-4981 IAAMLSILKAGAA
+4981 IAAMLGILKAGAA
-4994 YVPVDPAAP
+4994 YVPVDPTAP

-5008 GILADAGCAA
+5008 TILTDADCAA
-5018 LICDRSAPADCWGF
+5018 VICDRSAPDDCWGF
-5032 TERMLA
+5032 AERMLSTD
-5038 AEDLSD
+5038 DLCD
-5044 RSEAAP
+5044 RSETAP
-5050 DVEVRP
+5050 DVQVRP

-5079 GSVTGLV
+5079 GSVSALV
-5086 EALQQE
+5086 EALERE
-5092 VYAGLE
+5092 VYAGLK
-5098 GPQSVALVAP
+5098 GVQTVALVAP

-5130 VDGETRRDGRDL
+5130 VDAETHRDGRDL
-5142 IDLFA
+5142 IELFA
-5147 REGVSV
+5147 SEGVSV

-5187 PAKLAQAVL
+5187 PARLAQAVL
-5196 SAPSCTRLK
+5196 NAPSCPQLK

-5217 DCSAHRLTPADLKET
+5217 DCSAHTLTSADMKEA
-5232 GLVSIGRPLGRA
+5232 GLVSIGRPLGAA

-5249 DPAGEPAPVGSPGE
+5249 DSAGEPAPIGSPGE

-5291 GRLYRTGDLGVWDAD
+5291 GRLYRTGDMGAWDSD

-5313 RRDDQIK
+5313 RHDDQIK

-5329 EVDAGLNRIP
+5329 EIDAGLNRIP
-5339 GVRRGAGILRGQ
+5339 GVRRAASILSGQ
-5351 GETAQIIGFV
+5351 GETAKIIGFV
-5361 ECARETGSDLRA
+5361 ESVQEAGSDLRA

-5380 DYMVPSEIVCLDTLP
+5380 DYMVPSEIVRIDSLP
-5395 STPGGKIDRRAL
+5395 STPSGKVDRRAL
-5407 AALYVP
+5407 AALHVP
-5413 AQRTGPPARRPGN
+5413 TRRTGSAVRHPN
-5426 TRERSVLEIWSH
+5426 TPRERSILEIWSH
-5438 VLDRPTDDMT
+5438 VLDRPADDMT

-5497 PDAETISA
+5497 PDADVNSA
-5505 DPAVEGGTFDLS
+5505 DPPPEPESGAFNLS

-5541 WRICGRFDPE
+5541 WRVCGRFDPE
-5551 VFRRAI
+5551 ALRRAVET
-5557 DKVAMRHEALRT
+5557 VAARHEALRT

-5584 AALVDFSTEEIPSGD
+5584 VANVDFTAEAVLSDG
-5599 DPMAEALAR
+5599 DPMDEALAR
-5608 CAQEVARPFDLENG
+5608 CALEVARPFDLENG
-5622 PLLRVRLWTVAENEH
+5622 PLLRVRLWTIGENEH

-5649 GHSLDLLAAELW
+5649 GHSLDILASELW

-5666 MVEGRVPDPAR
+5666 MADGRVPDPVP
-5677 PAPQYRAHVAR
+5677 PAPQYRAHMAR
-5688 MQARARGPKAQSDL
+5688 TQVRASSPKAQSDL

-5708 LTPLTDPLDLPTD
+5708 LTPLPEPLDLPAD
-5721 RVRPP
+5721 RARPA

-5739 GESVRESLAAV
+5739 GESMRKALAA
-5750 ARMHGTTP
+5750 AAYLHGTTP

-5764 LSAFALH
+5764 LSAYALH

-5785 EGRPDRDSRT
+5785 EGRPDRGGRM
-5795 VIGLCAETIPL
+5795 VIGLCAETVPL
-5806 RVTLEP
+5806 RVTLDPE
-5812 GATFAA
+5812 ATFAA

-5824 SGLANTLDR
+5824 SGLANALDR
-5833 LDCPFDRI
+5833 LDCPLDRI
-5841 VDAVKPP
+5841 VDALKPP

-5858 AMVSYRLSEGMAVPG
+5858 AMVSYRVSEAMVVPG
-5873 ELEVTPLPLPVQGS
+5873 GLELEPLPLPVQGS

-5894 FAETPGSLT
+5894 FAETSGSLT

-5914 AARVE
+5914 TARVE
-5919 GIGQYV
+5919 GVGQYV

-5932 AGLTDL
+5932 TGLTDL
-5938 PLQSLPRPDP
+5938 PLQALPKPDP
-5948 RLLSRAAESPPQ
+5948 HLLSRAGENTPGQVGTPAGE
-5960 EVETSTGGP
+5960 P

-5981 EVLSLPT
+5981 EVLGHPA

-5999 GHSLTAAWLV
+5999 GHSLTAARLV
-6009 QRVYA
+6009 QRVYG

-6036 YVGKQAPE
+6036 YVANQAPE
-6044 SADRVKR
+6044 TTGRVKR

-6074 GQQGYGLLPGMAGL
+6074 GQQGYGLLSGMAEL
-6088 DGPLDESAFAM
+6088 EGPLDEAAFAM
-6099 AVRALCKRHES
+6099 AVRALCKRHEA

-6125 KILGSGSPLATIDLS
+6125 KILDTGSPLATMDFS
-6140 GSKSPETDA
+6140 GSKSPEADA
-6149 EIWFAPLLSR
+6149 EVWFAPLLAR
-6159 PFDLEQEP
+6159 PFDLETEP
-6167 LFRIGLARTGPESYL
+6167 LFRIGLARTGPESHV
-6182 LGFCLHHL
+6182 LGFCLHH
-6190 IADGWSMGVLVRDL
+6190 IVADGWSMDVLIRDL

-6210 AKRIGPK
+6210 AKKTGPR
-6217 PASLQ
+6217 PATLQ

-6233 ERADAPEEL
+6233 ERADAPEDL
-6242 DYWRGKL
+6242 DYWRDKL
-6249 AGPPARLDL
+6249 AGPPPRLDL

-6278 LDTVRTARLQS
+6278 LDAVRTAGLQS
-6289 LAAERNLTLFAV
+6289 LAADRHLTLFAV
-6301 LAAVFQTLLH
+6301 LTAVFQTLLY
-6311 RYSGQDDLTLG
+6311 RYSGQEDLTIG

-6346 RVTLDPDAGFDT
+6346 RVTVDPQAGFDD
-6358 LLQATGATISEALDR
+6358 LLQTTGATISEALDH
-6373 QNIPFDRIVEALDLP
+6373 QNTPFDRIMEALDLP
-6388 RDVSRSVLFDA
+6388 RDISRSILFDA
-6399 MIVMQDPDHAQL
+6399 MIVMQDPDHSRL
-6411 SLGDVSVVRRM
+6411 SLGDVSVIRRT

-6441 EITAYFEYATALFD
+6441 AIAVHFEYATALFD
-6455 HDTIERMIGTFGQ
+6455 RDSIERMIAAFGQ
-6468 VVDAVTADPSVP
+6468 VIDAVTADPAGP
-6480 LGALEIVCEEERQ
+6480 LGALEITCEEERQ
-6493 ALLDRG
+6493 TLLDWG
-6499 GLSLNLKSANGTI
+6499 GLPSNLHPAKGTI
-6512 LNAVGEF
+6512 LDAVAEC
-6519 VKRTPQAPATTDRV
+6519 VDRTPEAPATSDRI

-6542 GLSDHLAGQLVQLG
+6542 GLSDHLAGQLIQLG
-6556 IEPGTRVG
+6556 IEPGARVG
-6564 IELPRDA
+6564 VELPRDA

-6595 EERRKVL
+6595 EERREVL
-6602 IEEAGCA
+6602 IEDAGCA
-6609 LVLTDFSQG
+6609 LVLTDVSRG
-6618 KLRQNLTALLDAPR
+6618 KLRQKLTALLDAPR
-6632 SDVILPKIGARMLA
+6632 SDVTLPKIDAQMLA

-6655 GKPKGVMIEHGALA
+6655 GNPKGVMIEHGALA
-6669 AFCQSLPGAF
+6669 EFCRSLPDVF

-6712 LAITAEDAQEPECA
+6712 LAINAEDAREPDCT
-6726 LEALAERKATV
+6726 LQALAEHKVTV

-6747 LLDMDTFCGTQVFAP
+6747 LLDMDASCGTQVFAP
-6762 RSALRTVLTGGEAL
+6762 GAALHTVLTGGEAL

-6783 LAALDHLSVYEVYGP
+6783 LGALDHLTVYEVYGP

-6812 TSQADLGRPL
+6812 TSRADLGRPL
-6822 PGEGVAVLSPG
+6822 PGEGVAVLSQE

-6842 GEIAIFGAGLARG
+6842 GEIVLFGAGLARG
-6855 YLDDRQRTAQAFP
+6855 YLDDRERTAQAFP
-6868 ERLHPVAGRLYR
+6868 ERLRPVAGRLYR

-6923 GIRHAAVELRGAGA
+6923 GIRHAVVELRGVDA

-6943 HVAGDAVDPQSLLS
+6943 HVTGDTVEPQVILS
-6957 ALRAKLPA
+6957 ALRTKLPA
-6965 AAVPGQIVPHE
+6965 AAVPGQIVAHE

-6990 LSLTGLSEFAETGA
+6990 LSLICLPGIADTGTA
-7004 PSAEV
+7004 SAEV
-7009 SFNQI
+7009 SFNQL

-7024 LLKTRM
+7024 LLKTPV
-7030 VDADASFFD
+7030 VDPDASFFD

-7067 FAMPSVRALG
+7067 FALPSVRALG
-7077 EALRQRGQ
+7077 EALRLRGL
-7085 ADRPPLVASR
+7085 ADRPPLVASPSP
-7095 NMDACLLTHAQRRI
+7095 DACLLTHAQRRI

-7173 FTLVRSRADDEKML
+7173 FTLVRSRADDEDML
-7187 AKLLAEDASEPF
+7187 AKLLNEDAAQPF
-7199 DLAQAPL
+7199 DLTQAPL

-7237 LMSDLETAYSAAID
+7237 LMSDLEAAYSAAID
-7251 GRDCTLPAQDIQ
+7251 GRDCTLPVQDIQ
-7263 FTDYARWERQVL
+7263 FTDYARWERQLL

-7292 TLPAPLDLPFASTRP
+7292 SLSAPFDLPFASVRP
-7307 SRQTTRGE
+7307 PRQTTRGE
-7315 TFRKDF
+7315 TYRKDF
-7321 DAEQAKAL
+7321 DAVQAKAL

-7375 DAMIGCFVN
+7375 EEMIGCFVN

-7390 RPTAD
+7390 KPAAD
-7395 LPVSALIVQAR
+7395 LPVSALISQAR

-7415 GHVPFEQIVQETQA
+7415 GHVPFEEIVHDMQA
-7429 AGTSGRSPL
+7429 AVTPGRSPL

-7451 ARADFAGVPITDV
+7451 GRTEFAGIPITDL

-7473 DLLFVFSPAESGG
+7473 DLLFVFSPSESGG

-7493 RSDLYSQTD
+7493 RSDLYSQSD
-7502 IEYLAGLLDR
+7502 IEYLASLLDR
-7512 VLEEMAAAPENPIMD
+7512 LLEEMAAAPESPIMD
-7527 LGIGIEESTFART
+7527 LGIGIEGNTVAHG